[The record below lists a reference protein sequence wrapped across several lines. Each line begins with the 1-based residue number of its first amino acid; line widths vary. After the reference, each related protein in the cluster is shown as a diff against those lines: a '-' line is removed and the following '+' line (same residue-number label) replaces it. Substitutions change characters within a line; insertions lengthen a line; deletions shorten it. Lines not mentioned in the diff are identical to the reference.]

1 MYRSEA
7 LFSEAFVS
15 LLRSRGYMVQRIES
29 AETGVGIPDVYA
41 VKDGKHY
48 WIESKN
54 LPYQELSGSCF
65 KVPWRKGQQ
74 AWAQAYRRFSGK
86 VSYTVCA
93 LKETI
98 AIIPMVKVFRGNIVQ
113 YSDCIMCDTVG
124 SVERAIRLHYTLN

>member
-7 LFSEAFVS
+7 LFSVALVS
-15 LLRSRGYMVQRIES
+15 LLRARGYMVQRIES
-29 AETGVGIPDVYA
+29 QETGVGIPDIYA

-48 WIESKN
+48 WLEAKN
-54 LPYQELSGSCF
+54 IPQQEPSVECF

-74 AWAQAYRRFSGK
+74 AWAQAYRSFSGK

-93 LKETI
+93 FKKTI